1 MEKPM
6 EIRKN
11 SLLEKL
17 ENYGKSDFY
26 PFHMPGHKRQDF
38 LNGFPD
44 P

>member
-17 ENYGKSDFY
+17 ENWIFIHFICQAIKDRIF
-26 PFHMPGHKRQDF
+26 
-38 LNGFPD
+38 
-44 P
+44 

>member
-17 ENYGKSDFY
+17 EIMENRIFIHFICQAIKDRIF
-26 PFHMPGHKRQDF
+26 
-38 LNGFPD
+38 
-44 P
+44 

>member
-17 ENYGKSDFY
+17 ENYGKTDFEFR
-26 PFHMPGHKRQDF
+26 FHFSMLISVIH
-38 LNGFPD
+38 
-44 P
+44 

>member
-17 ENYGKSDFY
+17 EIMEN
-26 PFHMPGHKRQDF
+26 RF
-38 LNGFPD
+38 LSISYARP
-44 P
+44 

>member
-17 ENYGKSDFY
+17 ENYGKSVFIR
-26 PFHMPGHKRQDF
+26 FICQAIKGRIF
-38 LNGFPD
+38 
-44 P
+44 

>member
-26 PFHMPGHKRQDF
+26 PFHMQAIKDRIF
-38 LNGFPD
+38 
-44 P
+44 